1 MEAAWSYRHRPGIG
15 IELRRRS
22 EGQPSEVTAY
32 AWAAQCRLCT
42 RFRQLAA
49 RRDHNMAVAVAR
61 ELAGFVWGMM
71 TRPVGSVLMQP
82 WERAGVHR
90 GRILAD
96 VMGLQTRVLSQRQ
109 LPTNR

>member
-1 MEAAWSYRHRPGIG
+1 
-15 IELRRRS
+15 
-22 EGQPSEVTAY
+22 
-32 AWAAQCRLCT
+32 
-42 RFRQLAA
+42 
-49 RRDHNMAVAVAR
+49 
-61 ELAGFVWGMM
+61 
-71 TRPVGSVLMQP
+71 MQP